1 MVKAELEQL
10 VGKDEKILWSGAPK
24 RSAYLWRSFVNLLLP
39 IALLWCCID
48 IPLFIATVVNPEA
61 GEEGPGVFLI
71 PFLLLHM
78 TPVWLYLFTAFFSF
92 ARLKNTGYIIT
103 DKSVY
108 VSGGVFALNTQVKPL
123 AKLSTV
129 TISRGLID
137 RRCKVGSVVL
147 NDDTTTNGGSVNR
160 YSANSQT
167 LLFLP
172 DYEEVFALIRD
183 EQENAYAR
191 AHGANEPF

>member
-1 MVKAELEQL
+1 MVKSELEQL

-92 ARLKNTGYIIT
+92 ARLKNTGYIVT
-103 DKSVY
+103 DRSVY

-123 AKLSTV
+123 VKLSTV

-137 RRCKVGSVVL
+137 KRCKVGSVVL
-147 NDDTTTNGGSVNR
+147 NDNTTANATRANGYG
-160 YSANSQT
+160 ANSQV
-167 LLFLP
+167 LMYLE
-172 DYEEVFALIRD
+172 DYEKVFELIRD
-183 EQENAYAR
+183 TQAQYTPFF
-191 AHGANEPF
+191 NE

>member
-1 MVKAELEQL
+1 M
-10 VGKDEKILWSGAPK
+10 
-24 RSAYLWRSFVNLLLP
+24 
-39 IALLWCCID
+39 
-48 IPLFIATVVNPEA
+48 
-61 GEEGPGVFLI
+61 
-71 PFLLLHM
+71 
-78 TPVWLYLFTAFFSF
+78 
-92 ARLKNTGYIIT
+92 
-103 DKSVY
+103 
-108 VSGGVFALNTQVKPL
+108 VKPL

-183 EQENAYAR
+183 TQEKAYAR
-191 AHGANEPF
+191 ANGADEPF

>member
-1 MVKAELEQL
+1 MIRPELTQL

-39 IALLWCCID
+39 IALVWCCID
-48 IPLFIATVVNPEA
+48 IPLFIATVVSPEA

-108 VSGGVFALNTQVKPL
+108 VSGGVFALNSQVKPL

-137 RRCKVGSVVL
+137 KRCKVGSVVL
-147 NDDTTTNGGSVNR
+147 NDNTTANATRANGYG
-160 YSANSQT
+160 ANSQV
-167 LLFLP
+167 LMYLE
-172 DYEEVFALIRD
+172 DYEKVFELIRD
-183 EQENAYAR
+183 TQAQYTPFF
-191 AHGANEPF
+191 NE

>member
-39 IALLWCCID
+39 IALVWCCID
-48 IPLFIATVVNPEA
+48 IPLFIATVVNPET

-92 ARLKNTGYIIT
+92 ARLKNTGYIVT
-103 DKSVY
+103 DRSVY

-137 RRCKVGSVVL
+137 KRCKVGSVVL
-147 NDDTTTNGGSVNR
+147 NDNTTANATRANGYG
-160 YSANSQT
+160 ANSQV
-167 LLFLP
+167 LMYLE
-172 DYEEVFALIRD
+172 DYEKVFELIRD
-183 EQENAYAR
+183 TQAQYTPFF
-191 AHGANEPF
+191 NE

>member
-1 MVKAELEQL
+1 MIRPELTRL
-10 VGKDEKILWSGAPK
+10 VGKDETVLWTGVPNRKAF
-24 RSAYLWRSFVNLLLP
+24 LWRSAFNLLLP
-39 IALLWCCID
+39 IAIIWSCFD
-48 IPLFIATVVNPEA
+48 IPLIVSQIRELRA
-61 GEEGPGVFLI
+61 GEDPIGWFLI
-71 PFLLLHM
+71 PFFLLHM
-78 TPVWLYLFTAFFSF
+78 LPIWTYLVLLFTSF
-92 ARLKNTGYIIT
+92 VRYKNTGYVIT
-103 DKSVY
+103 NKSVY
-108 VSGGVFALNTQVKPL
+108 TSGGVFALNSQVKPL

-137 RRCKVGSVVL
+137 KRCKVGSVVL

-183 EQENAYAR
+183 AQERAYAR
-191 AHGANEPF
+191 ANGADE

>member
-1 MVKAELEQL
+1 MVKSELEQL

-48 IPLFIATVVNPEA
+48 IPLFIATVVNPET

-137 RRCKVGSVVL
+137 KRCKVGSVVL
-147 NDDTTTNGGSVNR
+147 NDNTTANATRANGYG
-160 YSANSQT
+160 ANSQV
-167 LLFLP
+167 LMYLE
-172 DYEEVFALIRD
+172 DYEKVFELIRD
-183 EQENAYAR
+183 TQAQYTPFF
-191 AHGANEPF
+191 NE